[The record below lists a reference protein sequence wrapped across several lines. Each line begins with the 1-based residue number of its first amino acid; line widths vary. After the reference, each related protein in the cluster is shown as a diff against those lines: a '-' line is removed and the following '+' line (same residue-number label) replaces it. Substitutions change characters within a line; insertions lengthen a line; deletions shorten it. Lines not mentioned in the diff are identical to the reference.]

1 MLGAFEK
8 EKAFSLISR
17 KFVYSYNHHYQ
28 ELVYWFRND
37 QLLCYQVSIGLLFI
51 LCVWF
56 IPESPVYLAARA
68 EFEAAEQSLEWLG
81 RKPDSLKFFKEVQT
95 DMHVFDTTL
104 AKSWRQ
110 YTDPRVYKPFLACL
124 ALMFFFQVKRL
135 KIFSPQKISAAQ
147 SGKIFKFLCQACGYN
162 TVLAYSLSI
171 FHESGGAL
179 QDDVAMGVKGAVVL
193 LSAVIALATAR

>member
-1 MLGAFEK
+1 M
-8 EKAFSLISR
+8 
-17 KFVYSYNHHYQ
+17 
-28 ELVYWFRND
+28 
-37 QLLCYQVSIGLLFI
+37 LCYQVSIGLLFI

-68 EFEAAEQSLEWLG
+68 EFDAAEQSLEWLG

-135 KIFSPQKISAAQ
+135 KIFSLDTKNICCFIRKKYMCFYIRRAGTTRCWRILCRYSTSRAAR
-147 SGKIFKFLCQACGYN
+147 CRTTWPWA
-162 TVLAYSLSI
+162 
-171 FHESGGAL
+171 
-179 QDDVAMGVKGAVVL
+179 
-193 LSAVIALATAR
+193 

>member
-1 MLGAFEK
+1 M
-8 EKAFSLISR
+8 
-17 KFVYSYNHHYQ
+17 
-28 ELVYWFRND
+28 
-37 QLLCYQVSIGLLFI
+37 LCYQVSIGLLFI

>member
-1 MLGAFEK
+1 M
-8 EKAFSLISR
+8 
-17 KFVYSYNHHYQ
+17 
-28 ELVYWFRND
+28 
-37 QLLCYQVSIGLLFI
+37 LCYQVSIGLLFI

-68 EFEAAEQSLEWLG
+68 EFDAAEQSLEWLG

-135 KIFSPQKISAAQ
+135 KIFSLDTKIYAAL
-147 SGKIFKFLCQACGYN
+147 SGKNIC
-162 TVLAYSLSI
+162 VSI
-171 FHESGGAL
+171 SGVRVQHGA
-179 QDDVAMGVKGAVVL
+179 GVFSVDIPRVGRRAAGRRGHGREGRRGAP
-193 LSAVIALATAR
+193 

>member
-1 MLGAFEK
+1 
-8 EKAFSLISR
+8 
-17 KFVYSYNHHYQ
+17 
-28 ELVYWFRND
+28 
-37 QLLCYQVSIGLLFI
+37 
-51 LCVWF
+51 
-56 IPESPVYLAARA
+56 
-68 EFEAAEQSLEWLG
+68 
-81 RKPDSLKFFKEVQT
+81 
-95 DMHVFDTTL
+95 MHVFDTTL

>member
-1 MLGAFEK
+1 M
-8 EKAFSLISR
+8 
-17 KFVYSYNHHYQ
+17 
-28 ELVYWFRND
+28 
-37 QLLCYQVSIGLLFI
+37 LCYQVSIGLLFI

-68 EFEAAEQSLEWLG
+68 EFDAAEQSLEWLG

-135 KIFSPQKISAAQ
+135 KIFSLDTKYICCFIRKKIYV
-147 SGKIFKFLCQACGYN
+147 FLYQACGYN

>member
-1 MLGAFEK
+1 M
-8 EKAFSLISR
+8 
-17 KFVYSYNHHYQ
+17 
-28 ELVYWFRND
+28 
-37 QLLCYQVSIGLLFI
+37 LCYQVSIGLLFI

-135 KIFSPQKISAAQ
+135 KIFSPQKNI
-147 SGKIFKFLCQACGYN
+147 CC
-162 TVLAYSLSI
+162 SI
-171 FHESGGAL
+171 R
-179 QDDVAMGVKGAVVL
+179 KN
-193 LSAVIALATAR
+193 I

>member
-1 MLGAFEK
+1 M
-8 EKAFSLISR
+8 
-17 KFVYSYNHHYQ
+17 
-28 ELVYWFRND
+28 
-37 QLLCYQVSIGLLFI
+37 CYQVSIGLLFI

-147 SGKIFKFLCQACGYN
+147 PGKIFKFLCQACGYN